1 MVAQLSNAANSRECA
16 VKDAREKDR
25 DGVIVHPSC
34 AGVVRSCAA
43 IERGS
48 KSQKLGVQIL
58 SFLDELVHRGHSD
71 FGILIVARVHIRSR
85 PFQTPCQSSA
95 ARMNQQ
101 LRTHLCER
109 VEHCK
114 NKSSP
119 VSINPQSWTRVRQ
132 ASSCKSQASCD
143 NNVDSE
149 KRMERLIS
157 KILISR

>member
-1 MVAQLSNAANSRECA
+1 MRNVATSTSSDTKWYQQKHFGYLTLQRYFVAASEDFFNVGHCLMVAQLSNAANSRECA

-85 PFQTPCQSSA
+85 PF
-95 ARMNQQ
+95 R
-101 LRTHLCER
+101 LLVR
-109 VEHCK
+109 VQ
-114 NKSSP
+114 P
-119 VSINPQSWTRVRQ
+119 L
-132 ASSCKSQASCD
+132 A
-143 NNVDSE
+143 
-149 KRMERLIS
+149 
-157 KILISR
+157 